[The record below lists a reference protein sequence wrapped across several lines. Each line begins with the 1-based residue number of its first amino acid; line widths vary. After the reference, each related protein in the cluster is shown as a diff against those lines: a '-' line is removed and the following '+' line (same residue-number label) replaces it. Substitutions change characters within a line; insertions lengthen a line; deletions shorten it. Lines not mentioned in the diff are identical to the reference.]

1 MRRAEYT
8 KGQLALIG
16 RLESDLTDRMSAVKP
31 RRLAH
36 SLSVARCAESLALRY
51 DVDPFGARVAG
62 ILHDWDKVVS
72 DDELVRRARELGINF
87 GVDLDLVRPL
97 LHGVVAAREL
107 PGLYPELAPEVFQ
120 AIARHTTAAVDM
132 TPLDEVVF
140 VADGIE
146 PLRTGSVGIQQT
158 RDMVGRA
165 SLDDV
170 FWNSFCAGIEYVVE
184 TRRYLYPG
192 TLDIYNELALRRA
205 GAGSN
210 APAGR

>member
-1 MRRAEYT
+1 M
-8 KGQLALIG
+8 
-16 RLESDLTDRMSAVKP
+16 
-31 RRLAH
+31 
-36 SLSVARCAESLALRY
+36 
-51 DVDPFGARVAG
+51 
-62 ILHDWDKVVS
+62 
-72 DDELVRRARELGINF
+72 
-87 GVDLDLVRPL
+87 
-97 LHGVVAAREL
+97 
-107 PGLYPELAPEVFQ
+107 
-120 AIARHTTAAVDM
+120 
-132 TPLDEVVF
+132 F

-158 RDMVGRA
+158 RDMVGMA
-165 SLDDV
+165 SLDDM

>member
-51 DVDPFGARVAG
+51 D
-62 ILHDWDKVVS
+62 KVVS
-72 DDELVRRARELGINF
+72 DDELVRRARELGIDF